1 MKLFETSTPEVLTQK
16 AKALYRQEREQHKIL
31 NGWFLSREIAADVD
45 EKIGG
50 IQPELRA
57 AAELSAVIEKLPL
70 EISENAI
77 LAGTQRDAFAASYTN
92 RVLFIK
98 DGAVFNELRRGDES
112 RDAFFS
118 RIMEVVSFLGGEAGH
133 VS

>member
-31 NGWFLSREIAADVD
+31 TGWFLSREIAADVD

-77 LAGTQRDAFAASYTN
+77 LAGTQRDAFAASYALIN
-92 RVLFIK
+92 P
-98 DGAVFNELRRGDES
+98 
-112 RDAFFS
+112 AF
-118 RIMEVVSFLGGEAGH
+118 
-133 VS
+133 